1 MRRAPSSAT
10 RRAALGV
17 MPARGGSRTTTS
29 GAGRPSAIRSRG
41 ALPASAAH
49 ELDVGDA
56 VGERVLARPLDRL
69 GDDLDA
75 DHAARGACERK
86 ADRARAAVEVPDDLA
101 AGQRGLLDRVLVEHV
116 GHLGVR
122 LQEGAGRD
130 AQAQAADLLL
140 EPGAAEQRP
149 RRDAAGDLGHA
160 VVDRVQHADD
170 ARGALVEQRLEIL
183 DAGQSP
189 AAGHEDAEQL
199 ARAHALAHDQV
210 PQVAGVGALVV
221 GLEALGACPVANAS
235 RTALPRVARQQAD
248 LDAGRSPPSGPPC
261 GSRAR
266 RPRACSSRRTRACCD
281 RRTRARPA
289 RSARSAAPAAR
300 RCAAARRA
308 PAAACARAAARSAG
322 PASGNRRRCRSAGR
336 APRRGRA
343 RPTGARTRSP
353 RRGGA

>member
-1 MRRAPSSAT
+1 
-10 RRAALGV
+10 

-41 ALPASAAH
+41 ALPASAATNWM
-49 ELDVGDA
+49 
-56 VGERVLARPLDRL
+56 LATPLASAFSRARSIGL
-69 GDDLDA
+69 VDDLDA
-75 DHAARGACERK
+75 DHAARGARQRK
-86 ADRARAAVEVPDDLA
+86 ADRARAAVQVPDDLA

-140 EPGAAEQRP
+140 EPGAPEERP

-170 ARGALVEQRLEIL
+170 ARARARPAAPR
-183 DAGQSP
+183 DSRRRARSP
-189 AAGHEDAEQL
+189 ATVTRMQSNSPV
-199 ARAHALAHDQV
+199 RT
-210 PQVAGVGALVV
+210 PSRTTRCRRIAGVGALVV
-221 GLEALGACPVANAS
+221 GLEALRARPVATNAS

-248 LDAGRSPPSGPPC
+248 LERDDLLPAARAVEAERDALV
-261 GSRAR
+261 
-266 RPRACSSRRTRACCD
+266 ACSSRRTRACCG

-289 RSARSAAPAAR
+289 RSARAAAPAAR

-322 PASGNRRRCRSAGR
+322 PASGSRRRCRSAGR

-343 RPTGARTRSP
+343 RPTAARTRSP